1 RLEAKFAPPEGVR
14 TIASPLTVTATR
26 NAGFA
31 EDIALTV
38 LALPPNVTAAAK
50 PIAKGTNEIQFPIT
64 AAANV
69 PLAPF
74 PIIVTGKAKAQN
86 REFAVTTMATL
97 TLVLPFELK
106 VTAPPPLK
114 PGDKAKLKITAT
126 RKAGYNGPIDLEV
139 KNLPANVTAPKVQIP
154 MSKNEA
160 E

>member
-1 RLEAKFAPPEGVR
+1 
-14 TIASPLTVTATR
+14 
-26 NAGFA
+26 
-31 EDIALTV
+31 
-38 LALPPNVTAAAK
+38 
-50 PIAKGTNEIQFPIT
+50 NEIQFPIT

-74 PIIVTGKAKAQN
+74 PIIVIGKAKSQN

-126 RKAGYNGPIDLEV
+126 RKAGYNGPIELEV

-154 MSKNEA
+154 MGKSEA
-160 E
+160 EIEVTAAANAAAGDKADVNVTGTAAGQTAASANFTLKVEKVEKKE